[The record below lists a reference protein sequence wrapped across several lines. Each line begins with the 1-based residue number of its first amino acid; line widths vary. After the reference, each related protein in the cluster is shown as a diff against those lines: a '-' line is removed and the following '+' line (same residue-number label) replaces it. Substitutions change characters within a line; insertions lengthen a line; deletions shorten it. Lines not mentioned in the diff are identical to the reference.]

1 MAFERKQFVQSLRKV
16 RTAFEY
22 QMKQVFSQS
31 KSQAKT
37 FALTAF
43 SKMEDALHVEINN
56 LMGKYN
62 ELKD

>member
-1 MAFERKQFVQSLRKV
+1 
-16 RTAFEY
+16 
-22 QMKQVFSQS
+22 MKQVFSQS

-37 FALTAF
+37 FALNAF
-43 SKMEDALHVEINN
+43 SKMEDALHLEVNN

>member
-1 MAFERKQFVQSLRKV
+1 
-16 RTAFEY
+16 
-22 QMKQVFSQS
+22 MKQVFTQS

-37 FALTAF
+37 FALNAF

-62 ELKD
+62 ELKDQTRWLINENQRITQIMQTQEI